1 MVTGTITVRLENSS
15 SEGGI
20 QRSEYRETLPRH
32 LSLFRQLIP
41 LLTDKGLNGIQLET
55 RFESRCEQIETVLS
69 FVEAVLHKAHLI
81 PADQLSR
88 VMLVIHE
95 AVSNAVYH
103 GNLRVPQQV
112 RSTQSF
118 PEYESELNRSKPEL
132 LERTVD
138 LNLNVR
144 DTDAEILVSDC
155 GGGFDYQRELSR
167 KHPPDPDRETGRGIF
182 LLKQTV
188 DEMEFR
194 DNGET
199 IYMKMTWRDYA

>member
-1 MVTGTITVRLENSS
+1 MSLQNTSLE
-15 SEGGI
+15 GDV
-20 QRSEYRETLPRH
+20 QRSDYTETLARH
-32 LSLFRQLIP
+32 SSLFRQLIP
-41 LLTDKGLNGIQLET
+41 LLTDSGLRVIHLES
-55 RFESRCEQIETVLS
+55 RFESRCEQIEAVMS
-69 FVEAVLHKAHLI
+69 FVEHVLHKVHLI

-112 RSTQSF
+112 RSRQSF
-118 PEYESELNRSKPEL
+118 PEYESELTRSNPSV

-138 LNLNVR
+138 LTLNVHGS
-144 DTDAEILVSDC
+144 DAEILVSDC

-167 KHPPDPDRETGRGIF
+167 QQPPDPDRETGRGIF

-199 IYMKMTWRDYA
+199 IYMKMTWRDHA